1 MPMPEQFENLFNDFC
16 DFIVS
21 LGFESPLCA
30 FCVMLVVLILI
41 SVPIVCVIYYWYS
54 KRHPYKQSSENSQP
68 GRPQTLAEY
77 KGSRG
82 ESVVARHLEFNS
94 VSLCHVINDVII
106 TDSSNKYSN
115 QIDHIVVNNRGVI
128 VIETKNYQGRIYG
141 SEHDTYWTQVLAYGK
156 SKHKFYNPVK
166 QNEAHAAKIRRYLN
180 YTVPVYSLVVFVQN
194 NTQYI
199 HANNVIGFC
208 QLNNTIESIGVPNT
222 LSSEQMDTIAMQLW
236 DLKNK
241 NDDLKEQHIQYVQSI
256 KNS

>member
-1 MPMPEQFENLFNDFC
+1 MYFPYVIGGIIAFYAIAAIIAL
-16 DFIVS
+16 
-21 LGFESPLCA
+21 LC
-30 FCVMLVVLILI
+30 FLNNKEYTHQQ
-41 SVPIVCVIYYWYS
+41 P
-54 KRHPYKQSSENSQP
+54 SENSQP
-68 GRPQTLAEY
+68 SRPQTPSHGPQTLAEY

-82 ESVVARHLEFNS
+82 ESAVARHLEYNS

-180 YTVPVYSLVVFVQN
+180 YTVPVYPLVVFVQN

-199 HANNVIGFC
+199 HANNVVGFC

-222 LSSEQMDTIAMQLW
+222 LSSKQMDAIAMQLW

-241 NDDLKEQHIQYVQSI
+241 NDGLKEQHIQYVQSI

>member
-1 MPMPEQFENLFNDFC
+1 MNLYIPYLPFVIGC
-16 DFIVS
+16 II
-21 LGFESPLCA
+21 A
-30 FCVMLVVLILI
+30 FYAIAAI
-41 SVPIVCVIYYWYS
+41 TAIYYYRYS
-54 KRHPYKQSSENSQP
+54 KKHPYKQPSQNSQP
-68 GRPQTLAEY
+68 RRPQTLAEY

-82 ESVVARHLEFNS
+82 ESAVARHLEYNS

-106 TDSSNKYSN
+106 TDSSNKHSN

-180 YTVPVYSLVVFVQN
+180 YAVPVYPLVVFVQN

-199 HANNVIGFC
+199 RANNVIGFC

-241 NDDLKEQHIQYVQSI
+241 NDDLKEQHIQYVHQVREGL
-256 KNS
+256 